1 MEGIFKLEKTVE
13 IFKTNVENDEDAD
26 KITTSLLTRYPVYKI
41 NFDLEDEE
49 NILRVEANQFE
60 IATDDIIKYMIE
72 LGYCCERIK

>member
-26 KITTSLLTRYPVYKI
+26 KVTTSLLIRYPGYKI

-49 NILRVEANQFE
+49 NILRVEAKQFE

-72 LGYCCERIK
+72 LGYSCERI